1 MTEPTV
7 IRASALTGWPDCP
20 RRGAARLF
28 RKEIEAAGY
37 RLRSPP
43 RGVGAAVGTAVH
55 NAARLVLDDL
65 ARSGTLLPVAR
76 AVDVGC
82 VTLTDE
88 LGRSEILFD
97 TVTINRPEAF
107 DQVRSMTGAY
117 HRVIAPQVRPILVEE
132 KLEANITPDL
142 VLTGTPDIVAREPGA
157 IRDTKSG
164 SRPHPGTHAPQIGAY
179 SLLARTRQLEIEA
192 AAVDYLQRVRSGK
205 PQPDPISKPVPI
217 APAETAAT
225 NIIRHIEGDLRTFRE
240 GDPARRILPGDAW
253 SFLANP
259 SSILCSP
266 KYCSAFGTE
275 FCREGD
281 PAKEST

>member
-142 VLTGTPDIVAREPGA
+142 
-157 IRDTKSG
+157 
-164 SRPHPGTHAPQIGAY
+164 
-179 SLLARTRQLEIEA
+179 
-192 AAVDYLQRVRSGK
+192 
-205 PQPDPISKPVPI
+205 
-217 APAETAAT
+217 
-225 NIIRHIEGDLRTFRE
+225 
-240 GDPARRILPGDAW
+240 
-253 SFLANP
+253 
-259 SSILCSP
+259 
-266 KYCSAFGTE
+266 
-275 FCREGD
+275 
-281 PAKEST
+281 